1 MPPTLA
7 LFFAH
12 EPPSLTCASFSFSR
26 LGRMGI
32 GLLTTGE
39 GRETKGEK
47 KILPF
52 LFGGTL
58 QVLKHMSG
66 RF

>member
-1 MPPTLA
+1 
-7 LFFAH
+7 
-12 EPPSLTCASFSFSR
+12 
-26 LGRMGI
+26 MGI